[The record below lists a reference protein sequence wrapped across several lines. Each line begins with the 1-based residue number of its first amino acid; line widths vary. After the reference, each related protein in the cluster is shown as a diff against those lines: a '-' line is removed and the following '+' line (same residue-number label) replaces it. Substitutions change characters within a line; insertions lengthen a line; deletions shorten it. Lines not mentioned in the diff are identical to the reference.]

1 MKKLDKNSAQE
12 ENSGRKKILTRE
24 VFETS
29 RELEYFSEKELR
41 AQIGHD
47 PSFWP
52 IAILRE
58 LIDNSLDACEKT
70 NIAPTIEIDIK
81 DDFITVSD
89 NGTGIPIE
97 IINKSLNYLSRVS
110 DKAYYISPTR
120 GQMGNALK
128 VIYAAPFVTSGNGY
142 VEIGS
147 HGELHHISI
156 TVDRIAG
163 KPKINHSITTFV
175 KNGTFVKIH
184 YPKSTSLLLIKNSN
198 SYNII
203 PPTAQELIEG
213 YIAFN
218 PHATFILNG
227 KKYNA
232 TDTNWTKWTPN
243 MQISPHWYNV
253 ETLSDLVAG
262 YLVKER
268 GNGQHRKTVR
278 EFVSEFRGITGTAKQ
293 KKVTENY
300 SRSYINEF
308 EKDGDIDRESLK
320 LLLDNMQKEC
330 IAPKPNL
337 LGIIG
342 KEHFTSWMIGKG
354 GAEHSVRYSKK
365 TGIDGGLPYV
375 LEIGFAVKEDN
386 TARRTMITGLN
397 WSPVIGNE
405 SVPTLQK
412 AVQEA
417 RLDPHDAVI
426 FMVHIARPRFEFL
439 DRGKTKIEFMSLSDD
454 ISSAVKSITK
464 GWKAEKRKADKNDRI
479 SSSQYAK
486 LRGYRTISIRD
497 VAFDV
502 MEAAYNLASSNGEYY
517 ANARQIMYA
526 ARPEI
531 LKRTGKDELNDVYF
545 TQTLLK
551 DYIEERD
558 PDWKIVWD
566 ARGHIIEPHTNEKIG
581 LGGIEVD
588 NYINKWHSRIIIEPP
603 DFQSLVKTNGPG
615 NRFNNVLFIEKEG
628 FTEILTHA
636 GIPERYDLALMSTKG
651 IPVKAACDLIH
662 EMSNIDVRVFVL
674 HDFDLS
680 GFKILRS
687 LTEGVRLSCGS
698 DVIDLGLR
706 MADIKDLIAEPVQ
719 YKQRIDPGLYL
730 EFDCDATQEEI
741 DFLVD
746 PKGGYTS
753 HHGQRVEIN
762 AMTSQ
767 QLIAW
772 LEDKL
777 QGYGVEKFIPDQDT
791 LSMGFRRAKYLG
803 LVEKKTKEMQESMV
817 EDDEEIPDYLTELIE
832 RKFRED
838 QSLSWDEALWDIVKN
853 QH

>member
-12 ENSGRKKILTRE
+12 ENSGSKKILTRE

-47 PSFWP
+47 KIFWP

-70 NIAPTIEIDIK
+70 SIAPIIEIDIK

-89 NGTGIPIE
+89 NGNGIPIE

-163 KPKINHSITTFV
+163 KPKINHSITPFV

-184 YPKSTSLLLIKNSN
+184 YPKSTSLLCTPNRN
-198 SYNII
+198 SYNF
-203 PPTAQELIEG
+203 PPTPQELIEA
-213 YIAFN
+213 YTAFN

-227 KKYNA
+227 TKYDA
-232 TDTNWTKWTPN
+232 TDINWTKWSPN
-243 MQISPHWYNV
+243 MQTSPHWYNI
-253 ETLSDLVAG
+253 ETFSDLVAG

-268 GNGQHRKTVR
+268 TNGQHRKTVR
-278 EFVSEFRGITGTAKQ
+278 EFVSEFRGITSTAKQ

-300 SRSYINEF
+300 SRADLTVF
-308 EKDGDIDRESLK
+308 EKNGDIDRESLK
-320 LLLDNMQKEC
+320 ILLDNMQKEC
-330 IAPKPNL
+330 IAPKPSV

-342 KEHFTSWMIGKG
+342 KEHFTNWMIGKG
-354 GAEHSVRYSKK
+354 GAEHSIKYIKK

-375 LEIGFAVKEDN
+375 LEVGFAVKEDN
-386 TARRTMITGLN
+386 NAKRTMITGLN
-397 WSPVIGNE
+397 WSPVIGSE
-405 SVPTLQK
+405 PVSTLQS
-412 AVQEA
+412 AVQQA
-417 RLDPHDAVI
+417 RLDPDDAVI
-426 FMVHIARPRFEFL
+426 FMIHIARPRFEFT
-439 DRGKTKIEFMSLSDD
+439 DRGKTKIEFISLSDD
-454 ISSAVKSITK
+454 ISSAIKSTTK
-464 GWKAEKRKADKNDRI
+464 GWKAEKRKADKKDHI

-486 LRGYRTISIRD
+486 LRGSRKVSIKY

-502 MEAAYNLASSNGEYY
+502 MEAAYNMASSNGEYY

-531 LKRTGKDELNDVYF
+531 LSRTGNDKLDDVYF

-551 DYIEERD
+551 DYIEERE

-581 LGGIEVD
+581 LGGIEIER
-588 NYINKWHSRIIIEPP
+588 YIRKWHSQINIEPP
-603 DFQSLVKTNGPG
+603 AIQSLIKTNGPG
-615 NRFNNVLFIEKEG
+615 NRFKNVLFIEKEG

-636 GIPERYDLALMSTKG
+636 GITERYDLALMSTKG

-662 EMSNIDVRVFVL
+662 QMDMIDVRVFVL
-674 HDFDLS
+674 HDFDLD

-706 MADIKDLIAEPVQ
+706 MPDIKDLIAEPVQ

-746 PKGGYTS
+746 PKGGYPS
-753 HHGQRVEIN
+753 YHGHRVEIN

-772 LEDKL
+772 LEGKFKE
-777 QGYGVEKFIPDQDT
+777 YGVEKFIPDQDI

-803 LVEKKTKEMQESMV
+803 LVEKKIKEMQETIV
-817 EDDEEIPDYLTELIE
+817 EDDEEIPEDLIELIE
-832 RKFRED
+832 EKFAENP
-838 QSLSWDEALWDIVKN
+838 SLSWDEALWKIVRDN
-853 QH
+853 P

>member
-12 ENSGRKKILTRE
+12 ENSGSKKILTRE

-47 PSFWP
+47 KIFWP

-70 NIAPTIEIDIK
+70 NTSPIIEIEIK
-81 DDFITVSD
+81 DDFIIISD
-89 NGTGIPIE
+89 NAAGIPVD
-97 IINKSLNYLSRVS
+97 IINKSLNYLYRVS
-110 DKAYYISPTR
+110 DKAYYVSPTR

-128 VIYAAPFVTSGNGY
+128 VIYAAPYVTSGNGY

-156 TVDRIAG
+156 TLDRIASQ
-163 KPKINHSITTFV
+163 PKINHSVTSFV

-184 YPKSTSLLLIKNSN
+184 YPKLTSLLITPNYN
-198 SYNII
+198 SYYI
-203 PPTAQELIEG
+203 PPTPQELIEG
-213 YIAFN
+213 YTAFN

-227 KKYNA
+227 TKYDA
-232 TDTNWTKWTPN
+232 SDTNWTKWTPN
-243 MQISPHWYNV
+243 MQTSPHWYNV

-268 GNGQHRKTVR
+268 DNGQHRKTVR
-278 EFVSEFRGITGTAKQ
+278 EFISEFRGLTSTAKQ
-293 KKVTENY
+293 KKVTGNY
-300 SRSYINEF
+300 SRSYLNEF

-320 LLLDNMQKEC
+320 VLLENMKKES

-354 GAEHSVRYSKK
+354 GAEHSIKYSKK
-365 TGIDGGLPYV
+365 TGIDAGLPYV
-375 LEIGFAVKEDN
+375 LEVGFAVKEDN
-386 TARRTMITGLN
+386 NAKRSMIIGLN
-397 WSPVIGNE
+397 WSPVIGSE
-405 SVPTLQK
+405 SVSTLQS
-412 AVQEA
+412 AVQQA
-417 RLDPHDAVI
+417 RLDPDDAVI
-426 FMVHIARPRFEFL
+426 FMVHIARPRFEFM

-454 ISSAVKSITK
+454 ISSAVKSTTK
-464 GWKAEKRKADKNDRI
+464 GWKAEKRKADKKDRL

-486 LRGYRTISIRD
+486 LRGSRKVSIKD

-502 MEAAYNLASSNGEYY
+502 MEAAYNMASSNGEYY

-531 LKRTGKDELNDVYF
+531 LSRTGNAKLDDVYF

-551 DYIEERD
+551 DYIEERE

-588 NYINKWHSRIIIEPP
+588 RYTRKWHSHINIEPP
-603 DFQSLVKTNGPG
+603 SIESLIKTNGPC
-615 NRFNNVLFIEKEG
+615 NRFSNVLFIEKEG

-662 EMSNIDVRVFVL
+662 QMDMIDVRVFVL
-674 HDFDLS
+674 HDFDLD

-687 LTEGVRLSCGS
+687 LKEGVRLSLGS

-706 MADIKDLIAEPVQ
+706 MADIKDLPAEPVQ

-730 EFDCDATQEEI
+730 EFDCDATQEEV

-746 PKGGYTS
+746 PKGGYYS

-762 AMTSQ
+762 AMTSE
-767 QLIAW
+767 QLITW
-772 LEDKL
+772 LEDKFEE
-777 QGYGVEKFIPDQDT
+777 YGVEKFIPDLAS
-791 LSMGFRRAKYLG
+791 LSMGYRRVKYLG
-803 LVEKKTKEMQESMV
+803 LVGKKIKEIEESMV
-817 EDDEEIPDYLTELIE
+817 EDDEEIPEDLIELIE
-832 RKFRED
+832 EKFKED
-838 QSLSWDEALWDIVKN
+838 PSLSWDEALWDIVKD
-853 QH
+853 QD